1 MSELEGG
8 FYDVSG
14 FHVTKNFILQLMIN
28 YFNNKYTEEEITD
41 FNEGSQIRNI
51 LESVATD
58 IYHLE
63 FQENS
68 LLRQAFLTTATGH
81 YLDLFGEEYGIQRK
95 IALQSQGVVT
105 FSISSTVNY
114 PIQIPQN
121 TRITN
126 TETGLF
132 YDTYISV
139 EIPVGS
145 TSVDCPVRSLITGS
159 KTNIPANSSFVFYN
173 ENLFNEVSITNSA
186 DFTEGT
192 DQESDEDYR
201 ERLLEA
207 KTSDGF
213 GSKSYYIKLG
223 RIKGVH
229 DIALVNS
236 LTKTSKVIVNG
247 FDDIAISNDL
257 LAKVTSLYANEKNVL
272 YNHTFEVAKAEFT
285 TVPLEI
291 TIDVSSELDESILK
305 TIIGKY
311 FTGTNP
317 NLNINNQQFVFKGC
331 SVNSTLSRTELMNA
345 IEGID
350 GVIQIT
356 EITSDDE
363 EFSKLE
369 PATNKV
375 LRAGTIQI
383 TQNVII

>member
-1 MSELEGG
+1 MNLEG
-8 FYDVSG
+8 FYNIIGEEID
-14 FHVTKNFILQLMIN
+14 TTYLLQRMIDYYN
-28 YFNNKYTEEEITD
+28 RKYPDAQITD
-41 FNEGSQIRNI
+41 FNEGSNIRNL
-51 LESVATD
+51 LECISVD
-58 IYHLE
+58 IFHLE
-63 FQENS
+63 FQENA

-95 IALQSQGVVT
+95 VASQAQGVVT
-105 FSISSTVNY
+105 FSISSAVNY

-145 TSVDCPVRSLITGS
+145 TSVDCPVRSMITGS
-159 KTNIPANSSFVFYN
+159 NTNIPANSSFVFYN
-173 ENLFNEVSITNSA
+173 ENLFHEVSISNSA
-186 DFTEGT
+186 DFTDGA
-192 DQESDEDYR
+192 DQENDEDYR

-223 RIKGVH
+223 KIEGVH

-236 LTKTSKVIVNG
+236 ATKTAKVIVNG

-272 YNHTFEVAKAEFT
+272 YNNTFEVAKAEFT

-291 TIDVSSELDESILK
+291 EIDVSSQLNEDILK
-305 TIIGKY
+305 TIISKY

-331 SVNSTLSRTELMNA
+331 SVNTTVSRTELMNM

-356 EITSDDE
+356 DITSDDE

-375 LRAGTIQI
+375 LRAGTITI
-383 TQNVII
+383 TQNVIT